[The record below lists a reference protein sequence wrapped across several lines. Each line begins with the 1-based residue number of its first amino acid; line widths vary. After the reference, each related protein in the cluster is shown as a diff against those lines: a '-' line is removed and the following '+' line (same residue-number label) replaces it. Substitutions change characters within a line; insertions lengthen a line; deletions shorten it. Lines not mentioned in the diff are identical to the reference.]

1 MPMEMVVVKTKDN
14 ELTSEQFKTFLTG
27 VNRQRIIEP
36 NEDGIPLYR
45 LNVYT
50 DDPTGIPDR
59 EDVRIIPFF
68 AKESD
73 KITDSAYRKL
83 DIFDNESLFG
93 EGTKTCLVDPRVHM
107 TDFAMSELAKGIPDQ
122 GTTHETHFTFT
133 AEEEQSVKDNK
144 TLFITQGED
153 WWSQTKTSTY
163 SPALTCFVQGGWK
176 FLREEFLKDPV
187 GIQTEYPGE
196 DGFQRWLET
205 FFDNTRIMPLPL
217 PKGVLSSYTTHDH
230 PRNLIL
236 NDLFETEVRPSWTEW
251 RGMGGEEE
259 ARLFDF
265 GHEYRTL
272 SKHVSFLLVEG
283 DTPHEDE
290 WLDLWV
296 I

>member
-1 MPMEMVVVKTKDN
+1 MPMEMVVVKTKDS

-27 VNRQRIIEP
+27 VQRQRIIEP
-36 NEDGIPLYR
+36 NSDGIPLYR

-59 EDVRIIPFF
+59 EDVKIIPFF

-83 DIFDNESLFG
+83 DIFDNELFG
-93 EGTKTCLVDPRVHM
+93 EGTKTCIVDPNIHFV
-107 TDFAMSELAKGIPDQ
+107 DFSMSELAKGIPDQ
-122 GTTHETHFTFT
+122 GTTTETNFQFS
-133 AEEEQSVKDNK
+133 AEEEASVKENK

-153 WWSQTKTSTY
+153 WWNENNTNTY
-163 SPALTCFVQGGWK
+163 SHTLTTFVQGGWD
-176 FLREEFLKDPV
+176 FLKEEFLKDPV

-196 DGFQRWLET
+196 EGFQRWLET
-205 FFDNTRIMPLPL
+205 FFDNKKVMPLPF
-217 PKGVLSSYTTHDH
+217 PKGVLSSYKTHDH
-230 PRNLIL
+230 PRNLAL

-251 RGMGGEEE
+251 RGLGGDEE

-272 SKHVSFLLVEG
+272 SKHVSFLLIDG
-283 DTPHEDE
+283 NTPHEDE

>member
-14 ELTSEQFKTFLTG
+14 DLTSEQFKTFLTG
-27 VNRQRIIEP
+27 VQRQRIIEP
-36 NEDGIPLYR
+36 NSDGIPLYR

-83 DIFDNESLFG
+83 DMFDTDLFG
-93 EGTKTCLVDPRVHM
+93 EGTKTCLVDPNIHFV
-107 TDFAMSELAKGIPDQ
+107 DFAMAELAKGIPDQ
-122 GTTHETHFTFT
+122 GTTTETHFHFS
-133 AEEEQSVKDNK
+133 AEEEASVKENN

-153 WWSQTKTSTY
+153 WWNESNTNTY
-163 SPALTCFVQGGWK
+163 SHTLTCFVQGGWD

-187 GIQTEYPGE
+187 SIQTEYPGE
-196 DGFQRWLET
+196 EGFQRWLET
-205 FFDNTRIMPLPL
+205 FYDDKKVMPLPF
-217 PKGVLSSYTTHDH
+217 PKGVLSSYKTHDH
-230 PRNLIL
+230 PRNLAL

-259 ARLFDF
+259 GRLFDF

-272 SKHVSFLLVEG
+272 SKHVSFLYIDG
-283 DTPHEDE
+283 NTPHEDE

>member
-14 ELTSEQFKTFLTG
+14 DLTSEQFKTFLTG
-27 VNRQRIIEP
+27 VQRQRIIEP
-36 NEDGIPLYR
+36 NSDGIPLYR

-83 DIFDNESLFG
+83 DMFDTDLFG
-93 EGTKTCLVDPRVHM
+93 EGTKTCLVDPNIHFV
-107 TDFAMSELAKGIPDQ
+107 DFAMAELAKGIPDQ

-133 AEEEQSVKDNK
+133 AEEEASVKENN

-153 WWSQTKTSTY
+153 WWNESNTNTY
-163 SPALTCFVQGGWK
+163 SHTITTFVQGGWD

-187 GIQTEYPGE
+187 SIQTEYPGE
-196 DGFQRWLET
+196 EGFQRWLET
-205 FFDNTRIMPLPL
+205 FYDNKKVMPLPF
-217 PKGVLSSYTTHDH
+217 PKGVLSSYKINDH
-230 PRNLIL
+230 VKNLML

-259 ARLFDF
+259 GRLFDF

-272 SKHVSFLLVEG
+272 SKHVSFLYLDG

>member
-14 ELTSEQFKTFLTG
+14 DLTSEQFKTFLTG
-27 VNRQRIIEP
+27 VQRQRIIEP
-36 NEDGIPLYR
+36 NSDGIPLYR

-83 DIFDNESLFG
+83 DMFDTDLFG
-93 EGTKTCLVDPRVHM
+93 EGTKTCLVDPNIHFV
-107 TDFAMSELAKGIPDQ
+107 DFAMAELAKGIPDQ

-133 AEEEQSVKDNK
+133 AEEDASVKENN

-153 WWSQTKTSTY
+153 WWNESNTNTY
-163 SPALTCFVQGGWK
+163 SHTITTFVQGGWD

-187 GIQTEYPGE
+187 SIQTEYPGE
-196 DGFQRWLET
+196 EGFQRWLET
-205 FFDNTRIMPLPL
+205 FYDNKKVMPLPF
-217 PKGVLSSYTTHDH
+217 PKGVLSSYKTNDH
-230 PRNLIL
+230 VRNLML

-259 ARLFDF
+259 GRLFDF

-272 SKHVSFLLVEG
+272 SKHVSFLYLDG